1 MPNIDVVFN
10 DATGAVLETKQTDAG
25 GKATS
30 TLAVASASILFADG
44 LNRHIITWTSVAAGD
59 TLVAFDNNTQT
70 NVGTLVA
77 TQASVLAGASGYQAY
92 AGTCGAFFTTS
103 PFSISMQPSCLRAKE
118 AVLASATDVNG
129 NLLDYA
135 FAKAQAAPP
144 ADAGAAAVALGAWAV
159 PSAIGLTTQGVPDG
173 AFANTS
179 LVELANELP
188 FENQTGVAAT
198 APSTTT
204 FEVATAF
211 ADAYQFGMQVR
222 SPTLQGAIHSVG
234 ARVAPVASTT
244 LAYASTLPAID
255 TVTPNTTNIGR
266 PQADWTTLGNVSLAT
281 AKGGVVTFAWSDSAD
296 NAGTWALVVPP
307 GSKGVVAPAM
317 PTTLSVYLPHAAAG
331 ETSASNFEPPSVVF
345 ADSDLITDYA
355 AFRAA
360 VGVAF
365 PLDDSSNSAPRVL
378 LPATGKYELTG
389 HQEIPD

>member
-1 MPNIDVVFN
+1 
-10 DATGAVLETKQTDAG
+10 
-25 GKATS
+25 
-30 TLAVASASILFADG
+30 
-44 LNRHIITWTSVAAGD
+44 
-59 TLVAFDNNTQT
+59 
-70 NVGTLVA
+70 
-77 TQASVLAGASGYQAY
+77 
-92 AGTCGAFFTTS
+92 
-103 PFSISMQPSCLRAKE
+103 
-118 AVLASATDVNG
+118 
-129 NLLDYA
+129 
-135 FAKAQAAPP
+135 
-144 ADAGAAAVALGAWAV
+144 
-159 PSAIGLTTQGVPDG
+159 
-173 AFANTS
+173 
-179 LVELANELP
+179 
-188 FENQTGVAAT
+188 
-198 APSTTT
+198 
-204 FEVATAF
+204 
-211 ADAYQFGMQVR
+211 MQVR

-317 PTTLSVYLPHAAAG
+317 PTTLSVYLPHAAVG